1 MTHTFSM
8 YIAIKHMEKY
18 KVHINITIIIA
29 FTLRNKVN
37 RVFTKKTTN
46 LTLSIALDTF

>member
-37 RVFTKKTTN
+37 RVFTKKKHKLNIISST
-46 LTLSIALDTF
+46 